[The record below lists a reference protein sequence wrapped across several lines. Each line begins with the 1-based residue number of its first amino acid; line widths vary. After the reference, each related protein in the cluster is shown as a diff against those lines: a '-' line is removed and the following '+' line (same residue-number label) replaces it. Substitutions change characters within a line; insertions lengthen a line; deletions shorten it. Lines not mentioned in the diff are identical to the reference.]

1 MEIKKESITF
11 EGVELFPLPMRTALR
26 YFQLIDFNIYLTS
39 DEKKFFKIRHDVKI
53 IQEVIEKYR
62 DKGIK
67 EIYVE
72 EPDYMNFL
80 AKIRQGLAQKL
91 FDPSTI
97 EDSDNKAVATLNEA
111 YLMLKNALS
120 NFGLTQGTLELAE
133 EINKASMQTLKLC
146 PNIFMLYKRYKNECQ
161 EGFLDGLLTGFMT
174 TILVEGV
181 SWRTK
186 PIVEKLSLASLLLDL
201 NLNKKE
207 YTEMKAAMGQEV
219 GLSEKVRVH
228 PIEMSK
234 LLSKFKD
241 SFPKEVLD
249 CVEFHHEMPDG
260 SGYPKAV
267 DYQRISKLPACLICA
282 QYFSFLIRKNEFDFQ
297 KKDIIIEEL
306 NSKFNY
312 PNFSEFLEIM
322 IDILT

>member
-1 MEIKKESITF
+1 MDIKKESITF
-11 EGVELFPLPMRTALR
+11 EGLELFPLPMRTAQR
-26 YFQLIDFNIYLTS
+26 YFSLIDFNIYLSS

-53 IQEVIEKYR
+53 IKEVIEKYR
-62 DKGIK
+62 EKGIK
-67 EIYVE
+67 EIYLE

-91 FDPSTI
+91 FDPATI
-97 EDSDNKAVATLNEA
+97 DDSESKSIATLNEA

-133 EINKASMQTLKLC
+133 EINKVSMQALKLS

-174 TILVEGV
+174 TILVENV
-181 SWRTK
+181 SWKTK

-201 NLNKKE
+201 NLSQKD
-207 YTEMKAAMGQEV
+207 YLEMKTSMGQEI
-219 GLSEKVRVH
+219 GMSEKVRVH
-228 PIEMSK
+228 PLEMSK
-234 LLSKFKD
+234 LLGKFKD
-241 SFPKEVLD
+241 TFSKEILD

-260 SGYPKAV
+260 SGYPKAA

-282 QYFSFLIRKNEFDFQ
+282 QYFSYLIRKHDFDFQ
-297 KKDIIIEEL
+297 KKELIIQEL
-306 NSKFNY
+306 NLKFNY
-312 PNFSEFLEIM
+312 PNFNEFLGIM